1 MMHVKI
7 TEMMH
12 QELKNHLH
20 NGDGLEALGFAL
32 CGRLKNKG
40 EEFLLVHKTFLM
52 PYDKCNRSKHFVSWK
67 TIDVEHLLE
76 EALAKGL
83 GIIKFHSHFVNH
95 SNFSDLDDKS
105 DKDFF
110 DSVYGW
116 TNNQLPH
123 ASVIMYPDGAMKG
136 RVIKPDLSFTEIDKI
151 SIIGE
156 NVRTFTK
163 NNQNIEI
170 LKSFKRNSQAFGDK
184 TVNTLKEM
192 KIGVIGCSGTGS
204 PLIQMLFRLG
214 VGKLVLIDSDVIGH
228 ENLNRIVVSTSNDAD
243 NNKLKVEVL
252 KEHIDHVNIGT
263 EVVTYSCLIQESR
276 EALNELASCDFIFGC
291 MDSVEGRHYINLIS
305 TDYLVP
311 LIDIGIKLVAD
322 GEGGIDSILGNIHY
336 VYPNSKTLMERGV
349 YTPKQLSAESL
360 KRLSEE
366 EYNNRQAYF
375 ENADVESPA
384 VISVNTMCSS
394 LAVNDML
401 SRIHPYRYRDN
412 SMYSHTTINLTDWD
426 LNSFKVD
433 KTLDKSH
440 FENIGIG
447 SLEPNLK
454 LYVSDKVI

>member
-7 TEMMH
+7 TETMH

-40 EEFLLVHKTFLM
+40 QEFLLVHKIFLM
-52 PYDKCNRSKHFVSWK
+52 PHDKCNRSQHFVSWK

-76 EALAKGL
+76 EALAKGF
-83 GIIKFHSHFVNH
+83 GIIKFHSHFVSG

-116 TNNQLPH
+116 IDRPLPH
-123 ASVIMYPDGAMKG
+123 ASVVMYTDGAMKG
-136 RVIKPDLSFTEIDKI
+136 RVINPDLSFTEIDKI

-156 NVRTFTK
+156 NLRTFTK

-170 LKSFKRNSQAFGDK
+170 SKAFKRNSQAFGDK

-192 KIGVIGCSGTGS
+192 KIAVIGCSGTGS

-228 ENLNRIVVSTSNDAD
+228 ENLNRIVVSTSNDAY
-243 NNKLKVEVL
+243 NKKLKVEVL
-252 KEHIDHVNIGT
+252 KEHIDNVNIGT
-263 EVVTYSCLIQESR
+263 EVVTYSCIIQESR

-291 MDSVEGRHYINLIS
+291 MDSVEGRHYTNMIS

-336 VYPNSKTLMERGV
+336 LYPNSKTLMERGV
-349 YTPKQLSAESL
+349 YTPEQLSAESL

-366 EYNNRQAYF
+366 EYSNRQAYF
-375 ENADVESPA
+375 ENAKVESPA

-412 SMYSHTTINLTDWD
+412 SAYSYTTINITDWD
-426 LNSFKVD
+426 LNSSKVGETVD
-433 KTLDKSH
+433 KLHS
-440 FENIGIG
+440 ENIGIG
-447 SLEPNLK
+447 NLEPNFK
-454 LYVSDKVI
+454 LYVTEKAI